1 MDRTIRNFILALR
14 RSGVAVS
21 TSETLD
27 AVRAVENLGYSDRE
41 VFKGG
46 LAATLAKSHHAKVVF
61 DKCFDRFFSAILPAR
76 DYQYTTQYTGNE
88 SRAELSQLSQM
99 LLSGDRGGLA
109 IAIQQAAREVDVT
122 NIQFFTQKSAYIQ
135 KILRQMGV
143 DGLNRDIGEM
153 NRSEES
159 VELSKLLLQVRD
171 ELFQTVRDF
180 VEQQLALYAPS
191 TSDGMIEQYLAD
203 IRLSNAD
210 ERDFEKM
217 HAIVRKMAAKLKTV
231 YSRKRKIA
239 KRGHLD
245 FKKTLRKNIA
255 HQGLLFTTCWKTKRV
270 DRPNVVVVCDISRS
284 VKNVSRFFLLFL
296 YTLNEMLS
304 KIRTFVFCSNLAEVS
319 RIFEEYPLSRAIAAV
334 ESGADIGVNFGLTD
348 YGRAFADFK
357 ENHLREVSQRT
368 TVIIIGDARN
378 NYDNPRSE
386 ILKLIREK
394 SKSVIWLNVESRFK
408 WGSGDS
414 EMLKYLPYCDLA
426 TECNTLNHLEK
437 VSRKLLKMR
446 A

>member
-1 MDRTIRNFILALR
+1 MDRTIENFVLALR

-27 AVRAVENLGYSDRE
+27 AVRAVENIGYSDRA

-46 LAATLAKSHHAKVVF
+46 LAATLAKSHHAKAVF
-61 DKCFDRFFSAILPAR
+61 DKCFERFFSAILPSNEQHHSF
-76 DYQYTTQYTGNE
+76 QYSSKEY
-88 SRAELSQLSQM
+88 SAELSQLTQM

-109 IAIQQAAREVDVT
+109 IAMQQAARAVDVT
-122 NIQFFTQKSAYIQ
+122 DIQFFTQKSAYIQ
-135 KILRQMGV
+135 KILRRMGFEE
-143 DGLNRDIGEM
+143 LNRDIREM
-153 NRSEES
+153 NRFEES
-159 VELSKLLLQVRD
+159 IEQSKRLIEAKD
-171 ELFQTVRDF
+171 ELFQAVRDL
-180 VEQQLALYAPS
+180 VEQQFALYAPS
-191 TSDGMIEQYLAD
+191 ASNRMIEQYLAE
-203 IRLSNAD
+203 IRLSNAE
-210 ERDFEKM
+210 ERDFERM
-217 HAIVRKMAAKLKTV
+217 HTIVRKMTAKLKTV
-231 YSRKRKIA
+231 YSRKRRVA
-239 KRGHLD
+239 KRGQLD
-245 FKKTLRKNIA
+245 FKKTLRENIA
-255 HQGLLFTTCWKTKRV
+255 HQGFLFETRWKTKKV
-270 DRPNVVVVCDISRS
+270 DRPNVVAICDISRS

-304 KIRTFVFCSNLAEVS
+304 KIKTFVFCSNLVEVS
-319 RIFEEYPLSRAIAAV
+319 RIFDEYPLSRAIATI
-334 ESGADIGVNFGLTD
+334 ESGGDLGVSFGLTD

-357 ENHLREVSQRT
+357 QNYLGGVSQKT

-378 NYDNPRSE
+378 NYDDPKPE

-394 SKSVIWLNVESRFK
+394 SKRVIWLNVENRFK

-426 TECNTLNHLEK
+426 MECNTLNHLEK